1 MIRSSPTVLEQ
12 ILVLDPVKDNQRIM
26 FLSCRCD
33 FPFDTTRSL
42 ELALFRTF
50 VVPSIGGLLDR
61 TGEFGKCAQKRY
73 DDTDLILSEIVEYG
87 YESERGTRAITRM
100 NELHGHFRISNP
112 DFLYVLS
119 TFVFEPIR
127 WNARFGWRR
136 MCRQERLA
144 MFYFWREVGRR
155 MRIRDLPADY
165 DRFEALNRAYEAEHF
180 RLNVASRRVA
190 DATLRMFTSWAPGPL
205 QWAVPPIIRAVMDR
219 PLLEALGSSPAPEWL
234 RGLVGS
240 GLRARGRVAHAFGR
254 GRPRLRTEMRHRT
267 YPGGYVIETLGPAVP
282 ETQGRPPGPAGT

>member
-1 MIRSSPTVLEQ
+1 MIRRSSTVLQQ
-12 ILVLDPVKDNQRIM
+12 ILALDPVKDHQRIM

-50 VVPSIGGLLDR
+50 VVPSIGFLLDR
-61 TGEFGKCAQKRY
+61 TGEFGKRTQKRY

-87 YESERGTRAITRM
+87 YDSERGSRAIARM
-100 NELHGHFRISNP
+100 NELHGRFRISNA

-155 MRIRDLPADY
+155 MHIRDVPADY
-165 DRFEALNRAYEAEHF
+165 DGFEALNQAYEAEHF
-180 RLNVASRRVA
+180 RSNAASWRVA
-190 DATLRMFTSWAPGPL
+190 DSTLRMFASWAPEPL
-205 QWAVPPIIRAVMDR
+205 QWVVPPVMRAVMDK
-219 PLLEALGSSPAPEWL
+219 PLLDALNFAPAPEWL
-234 RGLVGS
+234 RALVGFA
-240 GLRARGRVAHAFGR
+240 LRARGRIAHAFGR
-254 GRPRLRTEMRHRT
+254 GRPRFRTGMRHRT
-267 YPGGYVIETLGPAVP
+267 YPAGYVIEALGPSVP
-282 ETQGRPPGPAGT
+282 DKQDRPAEPAGG

>member
-1 MIRSSPTVLEQ
+1 MRPASTVLKQ
-12 ILVLDPVKDNQRIM
+12 ILVLDPVKDHQRIM

-61 TGEFGKCAQKRY
+61 TGEFGKRTQKRY
-73 DDTDLILSEIVEYG
+73 DDTDLILSEIVEHG
-87 YESERGTRAITRM
+87 YESERGGRAIARM
-100 NELHGHFRISNP
+100 NELHGRFRISNA

-127 WNARFGWRR
+127 WNARFGWRL

-155 MRIRDLPADY
+155 MHIHDLPSDY
-165 DRFEALNRAYEAEHF
+165 DQFEALNRAYENDHF
-180 RLNVASRRVA
+180 RLNAASRRVA
-190 DATLRMFTSWAPGPL
+190 DATLRMFAGWAPRPL
-205 QWAVPPIIRAVMDR
+205 RPLVPAAMRAVIR
-219 PLLEALGSSPAPEWL
+219 EPERCAASIMTTPSEGAEISRFR
-234 RGLVGS
+234 RGKS
-240 GLRARGRVAHAFGR
+240 RARGS
-254 GRPRLRTEMRHRT
+254 
-267 YPGGYVIETLGPAVP
+267 
-282 ETQGRPPGPAGT
+282 